1 MDHISNSHQNTE
13 EKNKFLQEQTAVKI
27 NELLIKYAYISLAE
41 TSENIIKRTYYYSQ
55 STVDNFSQNFPIG
68 ILILPQK

>member
-27 NELLIKYAYISLAE
+27 NELLIKYAYA
-41 TSENIIKRTYYYSQ
+41 
-55 STVDNFSQNFPIG
+55 VGAD
-68 ILILPQK
+68 